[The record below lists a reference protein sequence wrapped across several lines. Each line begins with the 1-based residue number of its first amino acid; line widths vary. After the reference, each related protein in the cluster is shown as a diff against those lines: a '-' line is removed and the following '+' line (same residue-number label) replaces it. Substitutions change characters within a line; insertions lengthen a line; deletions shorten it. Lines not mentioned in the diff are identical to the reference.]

1 MASTVQAKPGPWE
14 KEFDDLARGLSG
26 AFIFGMPLLFTMEM
40 WWIGTFTEPWKLYL
54 ILGLGFGVNVMLAYF
69 SGFRD
74 GNSFADNLSQAAEA
88 IALGAVASTIILAT
102 LNQLQL
108 GDPLDATLGKII
120 VQTMPLSIG
129 ASAARALF
137 SRGGGGDGD
146 ESGGEGDEEKRGKMP
161 KNSPLRATLYDLGKT
176 IGGALFI
183 GFSVAPTQEIPTL
196 ATELDYWHE
205 LALIALTLIFT
216 YLIVFESGF
225 SKQQGDQAD
234 DGPFQ
239 RPITE
244 TSLAYIV
251 SLLVALVA
259 LYLFSQVKWGDPLSA
274 VVSETLVLGLPA
286 AIGGAAGRAL
296 L

>member
-1 MASTVQAKPGPWE
+1 MATTARAKPGAWE

-40 WWIGTFTEPWKLYL
+40 WWIGTFTEPWKLFL
-54 ILGLGFGVNVMLAYF
+54 ILVLGFGVNVMMAYF
-69 SGFRD
+69 AGFRD
-74 GNSFADNLSQAAEA
+74 ENTFFDNVAQAAEA
-88 IALGAVASTIILAT
+88 IALGAVASTIVLLT

-129 ASAARALF
+129 ASAAKALF
-137 SRGGGGDGD
+137 GRGSGGDESGGGGDG
-146 ESGGEGDEEKRGKMP
+146 EEEKKP
-161 KNSPLRATLYDLGKT
+161 KSDPLRATLYDLGKT
-176 IGGALFI
+176 VGGALFI
-183 GFSVAPTQEIPTL
+183 GFSVAPTEEIPKL

-205 LALIALTLIFT
+205 LGLIALTLVLT

-225 SKQQGDQAD
+225 SKHQGGGQDVN
-234 DGPFQ
+234 GPFQ

-259 LYLFSQVKWGDPLSA
+259 LYLFSQVRFSDPLAS
-274 VVSETLVLGLPA
+274 VLSEMLVLGLPA

>member
-1 MASTVQAKPGPWE
+1 MAQAKPGPWE

-26 AFIFGMPLLFTMEM
+26 AFIFGIPLLFTMEM

-54 ILGLGFGVNVMLAYF
+54 ILGLGFGVNVMLAHF

-74 GNSFADNLSQAAEA
+74 GNTFSDNVSQAAEA
-88 IALGAVASTIILAT
+88 IALGAVASTIILTT
-102 LNQLQL
+102 LNQLQF

-137 SRGGGGDGD
+137 SRGGGGGDGGD
-146 ESGGEGDEEKRGKMP
+146 ESEGSGDEEKEK
-161 KNSPLRATLYDLGKT
+161 KSKSSPLRATLYDLGKT
-176 IGGALFI
+176 VGGALFI

-205 LALIALTLIFT
+205 LGLIALTLICT

-225 SKQQGDQAD
+225 SKHESDQAGH
-234 DGPFQ
+234 GPFH

-259 LYLFSQVKWGDPLSA
+259 LYLFSQVKLGDPLSA
-274 VVSETLVLGLPA
+274 VLSETLVLGLPA

>member
-1 MASTVQAKPGPWE
+1 MASTAQAKPGPWE

-40 WWIGTFTEPWKLYL
+40 WWIGTFTEPWKLFL

-69 SGFRD
+69 AGFRD
-74 GNSFADNLSQAAEA
+74 ENTFFDNLAQAAEA
-88 IALGAVASTIILAT
+88 MALGAVASTIVLLT

-129 ASAARALF
+129 ASAAKALF
-137 SRGGGGDGD
+137 GRGGGGGG
-146 ESGGEGDEEKRGKMP
+146 ESGGGEGGEGEKKP
-161 KNSPLRATLYDLGKT
+161 ESSPWRVALYDLGKT
-176 IGGALFI
+176 VGGALFI
-183 GFSVAPTQEIPTL
+183 GFSVAPTEEIPKL

-205 LALIALTLIFT
+205 LGLVALTLILT

-225 SKQQGDQAD
+225 SKQHGGDQEVK
-234 DGPFQ
+234 GPFH

-244 TSLAYIV
+244 TSFAYIV

-259 LYLFSQVKWGDPLSA
+259 LYLFSQVKFGDPLAS
-274 VVSETLVLGLPA
+274 VLSETLVLGLPA